1 MPTPPQLFQFALLV
15 RDYDEAIAWYTRAL
29 GWELVEDTPMSPEK
43 RWVVIGQREGVQVLL
58 ARAAN
63 ETQAA
68 HIGQQGG
75 GRVWLFLRSA
85 DFDADYA
92 RLAAAGARFTETPR
106 SEDYGRVVVFEDLY
120 GNRWDLIGAPAAA
133 AADASSPG

>member
-29 GWELVEDTPMSPEK
+29 GWSLIEDTLLSPEK
-43 RWVVIGQREGVQVLL
+43 RWVVVGVQGGVQVLL
-58 ARAAN
+58 ARAAD
-63 ETQAA
+63 EAQAA
-68 HIGQQGG
+68 HIGRQGG

-92 RLAAAGARFTETPR
+92 RLAAAGALFTETPR
-106 SEDYGRVVVFEDLY
+106 SEDYGRVVAFEDLY
-120 GNRWDLIGAPAAA
+120 GNRWDLIGAPIAAS
-133 AADASSPG
+133 ADSSLAG

>member
-29 GWELVEDTPMSPEK
+29 GWVLIEDTPRAPGK
-43 RWVVIGQREGVQVLL
+43 RWVVIGQPEGVQVLL
-58 ARAAN
+58 ARAAD
-63 ETQAA
+63 EAQAA
-68 HIGQQGG
+68 HIGRQGG

-92 RLAAAGARFTETPR
+92 RLAVAGARFTETPR
-106 SEDYGRVVVFEDLY
+106 SEAYGRVVVFEDLY
-120 GNRWDLIGAPAAA
+120 GNRWDLIGAPGVA
-133 AADASSPG
+133 AADFALPG